1 MTTRLLAGASAL
13 TLALLLA
20 ASQANATEV
29 KFASFSPNGSA
40 PNFTWTSDGTTGGAM
55 SGTGSSFLNFLTAG
69 NFSQLPATITYS
81 GVTPADP
88 INGGAYSF
96 GDQFQQAVS
105 GSVSFTFAGP
115 TGTYGGVALTNGE
128 NLLTATFTNALMQGG
143 GSLGVVISDI
153 PDLSTTLVYT
163 SSVLTIP
170 ASPTVSEFSI
180 TLGGAAPAISSTAD
194 GVSIANFS
202 AVSTG
207 SFYNDPNPTIPAP
220 LPPGPVPEPAAWA
233 MMLVGFGLVGGLA
246 RRRQGA
252 RAAA

>member
-13 TLALLLA
+13 TFTLLLA

-29 KFASFSPNGSA
+29 KFASFNPNGSA
-40 PNFTWTSDGTTGGAM
+40 ADFTWTSDGATGGAM
-55 SGTGSSFLNFLTAG
+55 SGTGGAFFNFLTAG
-69 NFSQLPATITYS
+69 NFSQLPATVTFS

-88 INGGAYSF
+88 INGGAYAV
-96 GDQFQQAVS
+96 GAEFQQAVN

-128 NLLTATFTNALMQGG
+128 NLLTTTFTNALMQGG
-143 GSLGVVISDI
+143 GSLGVVISDR
-153 PDLSTTLVYT
+153 PDLSTVTTYT

-170 ASPTVSEFSI
+170 VASTVSDFSI
-180 TLGGAAPAISSTAD
+180 SLGGAVPGISATAD
-194 GVSIANFS
+194 GVSIDTFS
-202 AVSTG
+202 AVATG

-233 MMLVGFGLVGGLA
+233 MMLVGFGLVGGFA